1 MSNKKQKELLI
12 IPAYNEE
19 TNILNTCKKIE
30 KSKIKV
36 DYIIIYA
43 GPKDSTNEIC
53 RKNKLPCIN
62 LVHNLGIGGA
72 VQTGYK
78 YVLEHDYDIAIRFDG
93 MCNTT

>member
-12 IPAYNEE
+12 ISTYNEE

-43 GPKDSTNEIC
+43 GPKDSTN
-53 RKNKLPCIN
+53 
-62 LVHNLGIGGA
+62 
-72 VQTGYK
+72 
-78 YVLEHDYDIAIRFDG
+78 
-93 MCNTT
+93 